1 MHDLTLSDMTLEDMK
16 ALAKAQ
22 RNWDWDDFTKVT
34 AREFM
39 CQFIRNGYPNTNSEA
54 YISERS
60 VRWAKALTD
69 ELKKLYKDES
79 E

>member
-1 MHDLTLSDMTLEDMK
+1 MTLEDLK

-54 YISERS
+54 YIAERS
-60 VRWAKALTD
+60 VRWAKALTA
-69 ELKKLYKDES
+69 ELRKEEEKEN